1 MIKQILSVTPAG
13 STGSAT
19 GSASVVLQ
27 RGYELEAVYIDF
39 TSVTSDTWSRL
50 ELADPASVLLGP
62 LNTTTD
68 GWYFPR
74 KLFNSSTGTSLTGTY
89 GMARY
94 PLVGTLVGRAASST
108 PTTNGVEFHVYIREA

>member
-1 MIKQILSVTPAG
+1 MHKQVLSVTPAG

-39 TSVTSDTWSRL
+39 TTVTSDTWSRL
-50 ELADPASVLLGP
+50 ELADPATVLLGP
-62 LNTTTD
+62 ISGATD
-68 GWYFPR
+68 AWYFPR
-74 KLFNSSTGTSLTGTY
+74 DNFNSPTGTSWTGTY
-89 GMARY
+89 GVARY